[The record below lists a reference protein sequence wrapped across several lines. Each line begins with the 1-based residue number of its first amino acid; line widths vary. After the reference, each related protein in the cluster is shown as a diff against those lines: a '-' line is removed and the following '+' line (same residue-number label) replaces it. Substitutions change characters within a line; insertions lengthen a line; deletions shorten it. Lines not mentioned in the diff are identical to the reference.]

1 VVGRIFTL
9 IPFKIIDTLDKARII
24 ITEQIESK
32 KLELFYDIDS
42 RLIDLTLIGD
52 PLRISQILLNYL
64 SNAVKFT
71 EQGHITLRAKL
82 ADEQGDIVMLK
93 IEVQDTGIGISKDK
107 QSKLFQ
113 PFMQAEASTTRQ
125 YGGTGL
131 GLTIN
136 RGLAQLMGGGT
147 GVVSSPGQGSTFWFT
162 VSLKRSN
169 DLQQNEIPNK
179 PEMQFRKGACILL
192 VEDNEINQEIACML
206 LETKGLLVEIANHGL
221 EAISM
226 VKIKTYDLILMDI
239 QMPVMDGLEATHNIR
254 QLECG
259 QSIPIIAMTANAF
272 EDDQKHCIEAGMNG
286 FLAKPIEP
294 EVLYSELA
302 HWLPD
307 VN

>member
-1 VVGRIFTL
+1 L
-9 IPFKIIDTLDKARII
+9 
-24 ITEQIESK
+24 
-32 KLELFYDIDS
+32 
-42 RLIDLTLIGD
+42 
-52 PLRISQILLNYL
+52 
-64 SNAVKFT
+64 
-71 EQGHITLRAKL
+71 
-82 ADEQGDIVMLK
+82 
-93 IEVQDTGIGISKDK
+93 
-107 QSKLFQ
+107 
-113 PFMQAEASTTRQ
+113 
-125 YGGTGL
+125 
-131 GLTIN
+131 
-136 RGLAQLMGGGT
+136 GGT
-147 GVVSSPGQGSTFWFT
+147 GVVSSLGQGSTFWFT